1 MLAKS
6 LQSCLLATLW
16 TLAHQFPLTMGLSRQ
31 AYWSG
36 FLWPPP
42 GDLPDLGLEPT
53 SLTSLYQQ
61 AVSLPLA
68 PPENPHR
75 GCMYCAQSLIHV
87 QLFATPWTVAHH
99 TPLSMGILQ
108 ARILE
113 WVAMPSSRGSSQ
125 GSNPGLQHCR
135 QILYHLSHQGS
146 PQKLYGLSQIILLV
160 NNGAKIQFQC
170 T

>member
-61 AVSLPLA
+61 AGSLPLA
-68 PPENPHR
+68 PLGDPHR
-75 GCMYCAQSLIHV
+75 GCMYCAQSLSHV
-87 QLFATPWTVAHH
+87 QLFAILWTVA
-99 TPLSMGILQ
+99 TRLLCPWGFSRLEYRSGLPCPPPGDLPNLGMEPSSLALQ
-108 ARILE
+108 ANSLL
-113 WVAMPSSRGSSQ
+113 MSHRGS
-125 GSNPGLQHCR
+125 
-135 QILYHLSHQGS
+135 
-146 PQKLYGLSQIILLV
+146 QKLSYGL
-160 NNGAKIQFQC
+160 
-170 T
+170 